1 MKKALNRGKKFCI
14 SVADAKITQSFN
26 TTRQVGSFMEKYT
39 RIQSKNKQIIDVIQ
53 SSDEQLTSNA
63 GLALFAQNPQS
74 IQLMP
79 IIDGIFGWMR
89 KKMDQ
94 QGRKTEGAEDPPQ
107 AHLSV
112 DKPVESPKRK
122 IS

>member
-1 MKKALNRGKKFCI
+1 
-14 SVADAKITQSFN
+14 
-26 TTRQVGSFMEKYT
+26 MEKYT

-53 SSDEQLTSNA
+53 SSDEHLTRNA
-63 GLALFAQNPQS
+63 GLALFTQNPQS

-94 QGRKTEGAEDPPQ
+94 QGRKTEGAEAPPT
-107 AHLSV
+107 S
-112 DKPVESPKRK
+112 SPQR
-122 IS
+122 

>member
-1 MKKALNRGKKFCI
+1 
-14 SVADAKITQSFN
+14 
-26 TTRQVGSFMEKYT
+26 MEKYT

-53 SSDEQLTSNA
+53 SSDEHLTSND
-63 GLALFAQNPQS
+63 GLALFTQNPQS

-94 QGRKTEGAEDPPQ
+94 QGRETEGAQDPPQ

-112 DKPVESPKRK
+112 DKPVESLKRM
-122 IS
+122 IP